1 MLGALNE
8 VTETLAA
15 QGRQPIMVVSAGLR
29 RAFANFLR
37 GQGNDTVTLGVNE
50 LPDNRRIEVVASLG
64 GQQGP
69 AQNQPSPTG
78 PEDGS

>member
-15 QGRQPIMVVSAGLR
+15 QGRQSIMVVSAGLR

-64 GQQGP
+64 GQ
-69 AQNQPSPTG
+69 
-78 PEDGS
+78 